1 MESSSKW
8 VISESSPEKN
18 IKGLNMR
25 LRCDVSLKP
34 RIEAIR
40 NHINDLITQI
50 DRIMPQEIDH
60 MDKNS
65 GHNEINA
72 VHHSGS
78 YIPRFLP
85 TRKLVP
91 VIQVSKILLERLA
104 IQLRNVSDLGDIV
117 IVLCPAILIIKN
129 IRFPLIS
136 CFPEASQELGY
147 LCEMLKVVLVDAA
160 QLGGYTI
167 NFKTANETALHL
179 ISEVSINRV

>member
-8 VISESSPEKN
+8 VISESWPEKN
-18 IKGLNMR
+18 IKGQF
-25 LRCDVSLKP
+25 LRYDVSLKP
-34 RIEAIR
+34 RVEAIR
-40 NHINDLITQI
+40 NHINELITQI
-50 DRIMPQEIDH
+50 DRIMPQAINHTNKISE
-60 MDKNS
+60 
-65 GHNEINA
+65 HNKINA
-72 VHHSGS
+72 VHHSDS
-78 YIPRFLP
+78 HVPRFLP
-85 TRKLVP
+85 TRKQVP

-104 IQLRNVSDLGDIV
+104 SQLRNVSDLGDIV

-136 CFPEASQELGY
+136 CFPEASQELSY

-179 ISEVSINRV
+179 MSEASINRI